1 MEALGWDRRCLLLT
15 NHALVLAVI
24 AEEPGVR
31 IREIAERVE
40 ITERAVESLLT
51 DLISVGFLS
60 RKRVGRRNAYQVHGE
75 NRLRHPLVGERTVSN
90 LLSAIRPAR
99 AAATPEADFTDAETG
114 SPTPEQTL
122 SCANRREGSM
132 VRAATSSTK
141 EGVTM
146 KRVLVYMVVASL
158 LAFATAAL
166 AATTGRQHKLRQ
178 QLKRPAAAIQGIA
191 NHQTNAAAATS
202 ASAGVTGRTGT
213 TGHAKV
219 STKANGSAKSQH
231 PSSRGSGG
239 GAVTDPPVS
248 SGGSVNTT
256 VGAGPV
262 GTTAS
267 VGVGN
272 GGVSVGVSPPGGNP
286 ISIGVSPPGSG
297 KPPITVGG
305 QDPLS
310 GLGL

>member
-24 AEEPGVR
+24 ADEPGVR

-60 RKRVGRRNAYQVHGE
+60 RTRVGRRNAYQVHGDR
-75 NRLRHPLVGERTVSN
+75 RLRHPLVGERTVSG
-90 LLSAIRPAR
+90 LLSAIAPGR
-99 AAATPEADFTDAETG
+99 AAATPEAAFADADTG

-166 AATTGRQHKLRQ
+166 AATTGGHHKPRQR
-178 QLKRPAAAIQGIA
+178 LKHPAAIQGIA
-191 NHQTNAAAATS
+191 NSQTNAAGATS
-202 ASAGVTGRTGT
+202 ASAGVAGRTGT
-213 TGHAKV
+213 TGASRT
-219 STKANGSAKSQH
+219 STRANGHATSHQ
-231 PSSRGSGG
+231 SSGTGSGG

-248 SGGSVNTT
+248 IGGSVDTT
-256 VGAGPV
+256 VGAGPL
-262 GTTAS
+262 GTTVSA
-267 VGVGN
+267 GVGK
-272 GGVSVGVSPPGGNP
+272 GGASVGVSPPG
-286 ISIGVSPPGSG
+286 SG
-297 KPPITVGG
+297 TPPITVGG

-310 GLGL
+310 GLGP

>member
-99 AAATPEADFTDAETG
+99 AAAIPEADFADTETG

-122 SCANRREGSM
+122 SCANRREGTM

-166 AATTGRQHKLRQ
+166 AATTGGHHKLRQ
-178 QLKRPAAAIQGIA
+178 QLKRPAAIQGIA
-191 NHQTNAAAATS
+191 NPQNNAAGATS
-202 ASAGVTGRTGT
+202 ASAGVAGRTGT
-213 TGHAKV
+213 TGPAKA
-219 STKANGSAKSQH
+219 STKANGSAKSHQS
-231 PSSRGSGG
+231 SSRGSGG

-248 SGGSVNTT
+248 TGGSVNTT
-256 VGAGPV
+256 VGAGPIK
-262 GTTAS
+262 TTVS
-267 VGVGN
+267 VGVGK
-272 GGVSVGVSPPGGNP
+272 GGVNVGVSPPGGNP

-297 KPPITVGG
+297 EPPITVGG